1 MPDLGPGWRSCAATI
16 AGRAVNTDNGDILST
31 AETTQSAAQIDDQTC
46 GKEAIKKASR
56 AFAQEMI
63 KKIASRWTKD
73 VSAGNDVHVTVRKVP
88 SFRMASDFRSA
99 LTHHVRGV
107 RNVSQRSFASGTQ
120 ELDVT
125 LQEARRTSR
134 RRSRRRSWASSPCA
148 SWAHREH
155 SGSRARQV
163 NLA

>member
-1 MPDLGPGWRSCAATI
+1 
-16 AGRAVNTDNGDILST
+16 
-31 AETTQSAAQIDDQTC
+31 
-46 GKEAIKKASR
+46 
-56 AFAQEMI
+56 MI

-125 LQEARRTSR
+125 LQGSTEDFAQEVEAKKLGKFSVRVLGLT
-134 RRSRRRSWASSPCA
+134 ANTVDL
-148 SWAHREH
+148 EL
-155 SGSRARQV
+155 GK
-163 NLA
+163 